1 MSSRTGPL
9 SIAVVGPA
17 RFPVAEPFAG
27 GLEAH
32 THALVSGL
40 QRRGHRVTLYAAP
53 GSDPR
58 LRPVDLAVDAFAS
71 SPAARADVGAPPEQ
85 WMREHHAYLDLML
98 ALGGQRGPRGRQG
111 GLPSGLPGGPDTSYD
126 VVHDNSLHHLPVAM
140 AGTLPMPVL
149 TTLHTPP
156 VPWLESAAVLR
167 GAAHP
172 FVTVSTAMAT
182 AWRHVLDSRVVPNGV
197 DTTQWRAGP
206 GGTRA
211 VWSGRLVPEKAPH
224 EAVLAAH
231 RAGMAIDL
239 AGPIL
244 DRAYFDRHLRPL
256 LGSRARYLGH
266 LGQRSL
272 RHLVGRAR
280 VVLVTPAWD
289 EPFGLVAAEALAC
302 GTPVAAYDRGA
313 LREIVTPDVGS
324 LATAGDVDGLAAAL
338 HRAARVDRG
347 AARDRA
353 QRFFSLDAMLDGY
366 EHLYARVTSRD
377 LVVA

>member
-1 MSSRTGPL
+1 VSGRTGSL
-9 SIAVVGPA
+9 SVAVIGPA

-32 THALVSGL
+32 THALTLGL
-40 QRRGHRVTLYAAP
+40 QRRGHRVTLFAAP
-53 GSDPR
+53 GSDRR
-58 LRPVDLAVDAFAS
+58 LGPVDLAVDSFSS

-98 ALGGQRGPRGRQG
+98 SLGGQRGTRRA
-111 GLPSGLPGGPDTSYD
+111 TAASYD

-140 AGTLPMPVL
+140 AGTLPSPVV

-167 GAAHP
+167 GGVHP

-182 AWRHVLDSRVVPNGV
+182 AWRHVLESQVIPNGV

-224 EAVLAAH
+224 EAVLAAR
-231 RAGMAIDL
+231 RAGIAIDL
-239 AGPIL
+239 AGPML

-266 LGQRSL
+266 LGQQSL
-272 RHLVGRAR
+272 RHLVAHAR

-313 LREIVTPDVGS
+313 LREVVTPDVGA
-324 LATAGDVDGLAAAL
+324 LAPAGDVDALASAID
-338 HRAARVDRG
+338 RAVRLDRG

-353 QRFFSLDAMLDGY
+353 QRCFSLDAMLDAY
-366 EHLYARVTSRD
+366 EQLYVRVGSRD
-377 LVVA
+377 LVA